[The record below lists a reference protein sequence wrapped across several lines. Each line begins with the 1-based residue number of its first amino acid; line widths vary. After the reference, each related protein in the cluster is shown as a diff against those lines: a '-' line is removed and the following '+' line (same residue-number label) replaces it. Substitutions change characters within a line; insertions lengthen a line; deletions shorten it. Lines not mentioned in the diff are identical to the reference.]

1 MFFWWILYSKN
12 SDKSKYVYRGYG
24 IGLDGKGKWNFGN
37 DPVRNVIIF
46 GVDNTSLSNT
56 DNR

>member
-1 MFFWWILYSKN
+1 MYF
-12 SDKSKYVYRGYG
+12 GYG
-24 IGLDGKGKWNFGN
+24 IALDGRGKWNFGN

-46 GVDNTSLSNT
+46 GVNTSSSHT

>member
-1 MFFWWILYSKN
+1 M
-12 SDKSKYVYRGYG
+12 YRGYG
-24 IGLDGKGKWNFGN
+24 IELDGKGKWNFGN

-46 GVDNTSLSNT
+46 GVDNTSSSHT